1 MIQILGGGPA
11 GAAAAI
17 AARREGAEVRLVERS
32 AFPRHKVCG
41 EFLSPE
47 IAPLLD
53 RLGVWR
59 RMLDERPSVVRRMV
73 LHFERGEKR
82 CRLPE
87 PAFGLSRYVFDR
99 VLWDAAADA
108 GATSAP
114 EEDPE
119 FQGPRIVACGRK
131 AALPRGARLFGF
143 KTHFSGPMDDAV
155 ELFFFDGG
163 YVGVNSAGEGITNV
177 CGVAPEHFL
186 KRYAF
191 DMDAVIHSSPALAA
205 RLKPLSRRM
214 KWLTCGPLDFRQNL
228 RAPAR
233 GGPVYRAGDALSF
246 VDPFTGSGMLS
257 AVATGCLAGI
267 AAARGAAVDR
277 YLQDCRRAVRRPF
290 LISSLVRAVL
300 ARGWGGKLAPYVP
313 GALIYS
319 LTRPHSAI
327 AGRWGGIDDFS
338 R

>member
-11 GAAAAI
+11 GAVAAI
-17 AARREGAEVRLVERS
+17 AARSEGAEVRLVERS

-47 IAPLLD
+47 TAPLLD

-99 VLWDAAADA
+99 ILWDAAAEA
-108 GATSAP
+108 GATSAS
-114 EEDPE
+114 EEDPA

-163 YVGVNSAGEGITNV
+163 YVGVNSAGEGTTNV

-191 DMDAVIHSSPALAA
+191 DMDAVIRSSPALAA
-205 RLKPLSRRM
+205 RLEPLSRRM

-257 AVATGCLAGI
+257 AVAPGCLAGI
-267 AAARGAAVDR
+267 AAARGGRSTAI
-277 YLQDCRRAVRRPF
+277 C
-290 LISSLVRAVL
+290 
-300 ARGWGGKLAPYVP
+300 G
-313 GALIYS
+313 
-319 LTRPHSAI
+319 I
-327 AGRWGGIDDFS
+327 AGERCGGRS
-338 R
+338 